1 MAAEDVGYGC
11 VMAIPLGSVTVSNYA
26 SVYSDKN
33 EYSHD
38 RYCNNGIYNYQG
50 EKMDKLTVMRCVLS
64 LSTGLVYQSAIA
76 ANWFEIQT
84 ISLPEWGY
92 GRVIGL
98 LAPLYTDIA
107 ASPVVAP
114 KTLINDQTARFN
126 QVGPAFDSSSQLIMQ
141 HARLFIRGSINPDIS
156 YYVGT
161 EMGQNGYAYSWG
173 NYAPRIIDADMV
185 FSHYIPG
192 VRVEVGNIRA
202 PGPEGAME
210 GFMAFNFI
218 DQFATGLQQLML
230 PTFYNNGLK
239 YKLATPGTKD
249 GYAVPGTDLSGN
261 NGFRYPG
268 IQAEDWFMVAP
279 KTEIA
284 YAMMLGDY
292 GRLLDTGTSNGP
304 IAAGRLQ
311 ASYIFN
317 EDGGRFFRND
327 VTGFIWAQAAHPQI
341 GVAPGQAVPTSNN
354 MTRDGFGMT
363 WRNGFMQTGALDF
376 KAEYFEGR
384 GNIAAPAVFDE
395 TPGMAAAQT
404 PALYDEV
411 VYAGS
416 NNTAH
421 GYDISGGYFLTR
433 QLEAVLRYDYYD
445 RLPNL
450 AAQERVFKDT
460 SAALEYHISPLT
472 RVVLDYIDRSIAIPN
487 PGALGAGLTQAAAI
501 VNSIGNQMDIWAV
514 FAFK

>member
-1 MAAEDVGYGC
+1 MKKITAISIALSVG
-11 VMAIPLGSVTVSNYA
+11 LGLGA
-26 SVYSDKN
+26 S
-33 EYSHD
+33 
-38 RYCNNGIYNYQG
+38 
-50 EKMDKLTVMRCVLS
+50 
-64 LSTGLVYQSAIA
+64 QSANA

-92 GRVIGL
+92 GQVVGL

-107 ASPVVAP
+107 ANQIVAP
-114 KTLINDQTARFN
+114 KTFVNGQTARFD
-126 QVGPAFDSSSQLIMQ
+126 QIGPAFDSSSQIIMQ

-161 EMGQNGYAYSWG
+161 EMGQNGYSYSWG

-185 FSHYIPG
+185 FSNYIPG

-202 PGPEGAME
+202 PGPEAAME

-230 PTFYNNGLK
+230 PTFYNNSVN
-239 YKLATPGTKD
+239 YKLATKGTKD
-249 GYAVPGTDLSGN
+249 GYAVPGGDVSGN

-268 IQAEDWFMVAP
+268 VQAEDWFMVAP
-279 KTEIA
+279 KTEVA
-284 YAMMLGDY
+284 YAAMLGDY

-304 IAAGRLQ
+304 IVAARLQ

-317 EDGGRFFRND
+317 DSGGRFFRND
-327 VTGFIWAQAAHPQI
+327 LTGFVWAQGAHPEI
-341 GVAPGQAVPTSNN
+341 GVAPGQPTPSSNN
-354 MTRDGFGMT
+354 MTRDGFGLT
-363 WRNGFMQTGALDF
+363 YRNGFMQRGAFDA

-384 GNIAAPAVFDE
+384 GNIVAPAVFNE
-395 TPGMAAAQT
+395 TPGLAAAQT
-404 PALYDEV
+404 TALYDEV

-450 AAQERVFKDT
+450 AAQERVFTDA
-460 SAALEYHISPLT
+460 SAALEYHITPLT
-472 RVVLDYIDRSIAIPN
+472 RIVVDYIDRSITIPN
-487 PGALGAGLTQAAAI
+487 PGALGAALAQATALD
-501 VNSIGNQMDIWAV
+501 NSMGNQMDIWAV